1 MDLDALAD
9 WVAIGGTFALGSA
22 FIGIG
27 LARIFALMDRVARIE
42 AFADDVCY
50 ELVSQE
56 QTREIGSMREQMQR
70 IQSDLDELHS
80 RSDSVGAEAL

>member
-1 MDLDALAD
+1 MMDLDALAD

-27 LARIFALMDRVARIE
+27 LGRIFALMDRVARLE
-42 AFADDVCY
+42 AFAEDVC
-50 ELVSQE
+50 
-56 QTREIGSMREQMQR
+56 R
-70 IQSDLDELHS
+70 ELHS